1 MFYAQSVTEPPPPP
15 ADDGSDDLAL
25 DLALDELNRWVA
37 DAQVDEAVAQR
48 RRTAWLRRQD
58 DEAVTLTGVLTDLGE
73 RGNPVVVT
81 STTGRRHRGVIVA
94 VGPDVIELQV
104 TDGPLVLLAL
114 TALVSVRSHPDDVA
128 ARGERPP
135 LATGITLAGALSRRA
150 GDQGDVTVVAVNGD
164 VSSGTVLA
172 IGHDVMTLRLHQGGV
187 VYLAL
192 SSVAEVGVA
201 VSG

>member
-1 MFYAQSVTEPPPPP
+1 MPLP
-15 ADDGSDDLAL
+15 ANDGSDDLAL
-25 DLALDELNRWVA
+25 DLDLDELNRWVA

-58 DEAVTLTGVLTDLGE
+58 DEEVTLAGVLTDLGE

-81 STTGRRHRGVIVA
+81 SATGRRHRGVIVA
-94 VGPDVIELQV
+94 VGPDVIEVQI

-114 TALVSVRSHPDDVA
+114 TALVSLRSHPDDEA
-128 ARGERPP
+128 TRGERPS
-135 LATGITLAGALSRRA
+135 LTTGVTLAGALSRRA
-150 GDQGDVTVVAVNGD
+150 GDQGEVTVVAVNGD
-164 VSSGTVLA
+164 VASGIVLA
-172 IGHDVMTLRLHQGGV
+172 IGRDVVTLRLDQGGV

-192 SSVAEVGVA
+192 SSVAEVAVP